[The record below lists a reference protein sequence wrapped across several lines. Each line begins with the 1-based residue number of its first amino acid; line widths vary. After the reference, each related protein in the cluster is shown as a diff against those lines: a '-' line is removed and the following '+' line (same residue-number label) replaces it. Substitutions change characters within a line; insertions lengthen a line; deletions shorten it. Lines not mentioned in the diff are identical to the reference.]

1 MRQALKSLKLI
12 AAAALVS
19 CAAGVQATTLTLSNW
34 VPPTHFITTD
44 ILQVWAKDV
53 EQATEGRVKIRM
65 LPKPVGSP
73 PQHWELARKG
83 IADITWGNFTYEPDR
98 FKAIWFAEFPFSGD
112 NAEAQSVALWDT
124 YQKYLKD
131 TPTFQG
137 VKLLGTGMFG
147 GGAIHHGSKNIVTP
161 EDLANQKIRMGGPI
175 QKRLL
180 EEMGA
185 VPIAAPAPQV
195 YELVENGVVDGS
207 LNPIESVINFRAA
220 DMLKHHTLVPGG
232 FYDATFFLA
241 MNEGTWNKLSE
252 ADKKAIMSVS
262 GEHFSRL
269 WGSEYDRQTEMALK
283 ELKEQN
289 HQFNTPSPE
298 LMANIEEVNKTVV
311 AEWAADSASFNID
324 DPMEMVEFYRSR
336 YNELKN
342 KN

>member
-1 MRQALKSLKLI
+1 MRQTLKSLKLLT
-12 AAAALVS
+12 AVALAS
-19 CAAGVQATTLTLSNW
+19 CAMGVQATTLTLSNW

-44 ILQVWAKDV
+44 ILQVWAENV

-83 IADITWGNFTYEPDR
+83 IADITWGNFTYEPER
-98 FKAIWFAEFPFSGD
+98 FKAVWFAEFPFSGD
-112 NAEAQSVALWDT
+112 NAEAQTVALWDT
-124 YQKYLKD
+124 YEKYLQD
-131 TPTFQG
+131 TPAFQG

-147 GGAIHHGSKNIVTP
+147 GGAIHHSKKDIVMP
-161 EDLANQKIRMGGPI
+161 ADLENQKIRMGGPI

-185 VPIAAPAPQV
+185 VPIAAPGPQV
-195 YELVENGVVDGS
+195 YELVESGVVDGS

-220 DMLKHHTLVPGG
+220 DMLKHHTLIPKG

-241 MNEGTWNKLSE
+241 MNEGTWNELSD
-252 ADKKAIMSVS
+252 ADKQAIMSVS

-269 WGSEYDRQTEMALK
+269 WGSEYDRQTKMALE

-289 HQFNTPSPE
+289 HTFNTPSPE
-298 LMANIEEVNKTVV
+298 LLAKIEEVNKKVFK
-311 AEWAADSASFNID
+311 EWAADGDSFHVEK
-324 DPMEMVEFYRSR
+324 PMEMVEFYRMR
-336 YNELKN
+336 YDALNN
-342 KN
+342 NN